1 MEQQQAFKLLPSS
14 VQLGSDNIDYKTT
27 NNVLIDNQSKV
38 RQQSTDVSNIKH
50 DLTKHHFKLGNDTV
64 EYKSIFNSTIGKTAE
79 YVNHHG

>member
-27 NNVLIDNQSKV
+27 NNLLIDNQSKV
-38 RQQSTDVSNIKH
+38 RQQSTDVSNIKN

-64 EYKSIFNSTIGKTAE
+64 E
-79 YVNHHG
+79 